1 MGSIFSGL
9 FFADLFVGSNKEIFW
24 YGSIVIDPDYNYHMP
39 FIQTLIIK
47 SSVAC
52 GIVLAAIICFYR
64 KELAKTLASYLSP
77 LYAISLN
84 KWYVDEFYNK
94 IFVKP
99 VFFLASFF
107 WKSGDQKSIDAFGP
121 DGVSRL
127 INLLA
132 RGASRIQSG
141 FLYHYVFIMFGGLVI
156 ILSWFVYK

>member
-1 MGSIFSGL
+1 
-9 FFADLFVGSNKEIFW
+9 
-24 YGSIVIDPDYNYHMP
+24 MP

-52 GIVLAAIICFYR
+52 GIVLAAIICFYK
-64 KELAKTLASYLSP
+64 KELAKSLASHLSP
-77 LYAISLN
+77 FYLISLN
-84 KWYVDEFYNK
+84 KWYVDEIYNT
-94 IFVKP
+94 IFTKP
-99 VFFLASFF
+99 AFFIASFF
-107 WKSGDQKSIDAFGP
+107 WKRGDQKSIDALGP